1 VRDLQW
7 ELQVD
12 RDMLDCWAGVEDGLS
27 SVRYGPAGRR
37 LKERLLLFC
46 STHVDFIQWS
56 NCPTVCFSSSGRHC
70 LPLGSN
76 HPGVQL
82 QPAMIPSGGQKS

>member
-70 LPLGSN
+70 RPLGQIILTCSCSL
-76 HPGVQL
+76 P
-82 QPAMIPSGGQKS
+82 